1 MRDINNIPNLT
12 EIAFPDAKFPGAKI
26 RSDFIAKYDIA
37 AERRVARDSIYRIM
51 SVIQEYT
58 IKQYSLRDRA
68 VDLIKLG
75 YTGEALEILAKIGE
89 IEWYPQLTLTDN
101 ERYIRYTKIRM
112 ARNAAINLIK

>member
-89 IEWYPQLTLTDN
+89 IE
-101 ERYIRYTKIRM
+101 
-112 ARNAAINLIK
+112 